1 MNFIFRKTFFFIF
14 RKKQN
19 RIVTKFNQNSK
30 NERSNHGNYK
40 NEITI
45 RNKGSPELIKMQL
58 LETELNI
65 TLSQSS
71 TSLFIKPG
79 FSIYRA
85 ESKFQNW
92 CDRGGLPGSN

>member
-1 MNFIFRKTFFFIF
+1 MNFIFRKTFFSSFEI
-14 RKKQN
+14 
-19 RIVTKFNQNSK
+19 TKFNQNWK

-45 RNKGSPELIKMQL
+45 RNKGSPELIEMQL

-71 TSLFIKPG
+71 TSLLIKPG

-85 ESKFQNW
+85 ESYVLFQNW
-92 CDRGGLPGSN
+92 CDRGRQPSSN